1 MEKCMKLFSNNSITG
16 SRISKYIKDYGGLL
30 DIDEPCIYIPVIHDD
45 NYHYF
50 EDKLNDPERIRT
62 PFVCGATQK
71 DMEYL
76 PNSIFVFVNDG
87 RTNAIATKIGLT
99 NIIGIYTGSISEIEY
114 NANQIIGSLFEG
126 DDFPSSRFKHKLIK
140 INSNGVLTVTSDES
154 LLGYKDERILSHMV
168 SACALRFLVLHEIGH
183 HVKGHISNLG
193 KRKNFVLLKA
203 TDKVNSQCEQEA
215 DHFAVTKLAEEYEL
229 LHSELKKHKKEL
241 KITDQKELDLLTLK
255 IIVLGVTLTYSILYQ
270 PDNIITTTN
279 DIEST
284 IAYRELYAL
293 LMLSGELYINEKC
306 KKAVYRDICR
316 QSSDYTTV
324 IPEIIDVNLVKQKG
338 DIDSSA
344 FYAYLGS
351 YYVNC
356 KRLYYN
362 SNKKTGLNY
371 YFENYLKVL
380 SYIKGE

>member
-1 MEKCMKLFSNNSITG
+1 
-16 SRISKYIKDYGGLL
+16 
-30 DIDEPCIYIPVIHDD
+30 
-45 NYHYF
+45 
-50 EDKLNDPERIRT
+50 
-62 PFVCGATQK
+62 
-71 DMEYL
+71 
-76 PNSIFVFVNDG
+76 
-87 RTNAIATKIGLT
+87 
-99 NIIGIYTGSISEIEY
+99 
-114 NANQIIGSLFEG
+114 
-126 DDFPSSRFKHKLIK
+126 
-140 INSNGVLTVTSDES
+140 
-154 LLGYKDERILSHMV
+154 
-168 SACALRFLVLHEIGH
+168 
-183 HVKGHISNLG
+183 
-193 KRKNFVLLKA
+193 
-203 TDKVNSQCEQEA
+203 
-215 DHFAVTKLAEEYEL
+215 
-229 LHSELKKHKKEL
+229 
-241 KITDQKELDLLTLK
+241 
-255 IIVLGVTLTYSILYQ
+255 VTLTYSILYQ

-316 QSSDYTTV
+316 QSSDNTTV